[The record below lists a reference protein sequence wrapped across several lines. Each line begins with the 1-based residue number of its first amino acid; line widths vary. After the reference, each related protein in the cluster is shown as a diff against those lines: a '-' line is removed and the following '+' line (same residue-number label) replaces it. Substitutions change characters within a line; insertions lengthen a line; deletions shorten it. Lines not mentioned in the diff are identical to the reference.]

1 MYNKI
6 IHIYIKPKMESLN
19 ESIQK
24 YNAKIVKAYKDH
36 MDILSS
42 TINIEYLEK
51 LEKKIKKNKKAIKK
65 YKKATKKMK
74 TEVDQMKYIV
84 SNLYHDLCKMT
95 KEKSITLEDFQEAE
109 DEDEEENSKI
119 DICSESDTT
128 NHPIDSDDDDIEG
141 NGPNSLISQFMKMSL
156 M

>member
-1 MYNKI
+1 MYNII

-42 TINIEYLEK
+42 TINLEYLEK
-51 LEKKIKKNKKAIKK
+51 LEKKIQKNKKAIKK

-74 TEVDQMKYIV
+74 TEVDQLKYIV

-95 KEKSITLEDFQEAE
+95 KEKSITLEDFQEA
-109 DEDEEENSKI
+109 DDEEEKSKI
-119 DICSESDTT
+119 DMCSESDTT
-128 NHPIDSDDDDIEG
+128 NHPVDSDDDIEG

>member
-1 MYNKI
+1 
-6 IHIYIKPKMESLN
+6 MESLN

-84 SNLYHDLCKMT
+84 SNLYHDLCKVN
-95 KEKSITLEDFQEAE
+95 KEKSITMEDFQEA
-109 DEDEEENSKI
+109 DDEEENSKM

-128 NHPIDSDDDDIEG
+128 NHPVDSDDDIEG